1 MKVLIKSTAHQHKK
15 HTNNDYKNLA
25 LGNPMTTSYHF
36 QDKQI
41 NNDRQ
46 HLLVTSKYRIG
57 ENTMKFIKKLT
68 MKKND
73 DYIDNRS
80 QFFGFSEQH
89 MQLAIFQQAR
99 Q

>member
-1 MKVLIKSTAHQHKK
+1 
-15 HTNNDYKNLA
+15 
-25 LGNPMTTSYHF
+25 
-36 QDKQI
+36 
-41 NNDRQ
+41 
-46 HLLVTSKYRIG
+46 
-57 ENTMKFIKKLT
+57 MKFIKKLT